1 MARLFLF
8 GIGGTGARVMKSLT
22 MLLASGIKTG
32 EFEVIPIIIDPHE
45 SLPELN
51 NCKTLMKLYGNINKS
66 LYKDVTGIE
75 DGFFY
80 TPVNTLAS
88 IAPGTGITEGFG
100 IDGDYGITFGQFLE
114 KNNLPKESKTNDFLS
129 LLFSQTENFN
139 KSLSVGFKGNPNV
152 GSIVL
157 NSVKDTQF
165 FKAFET
171 VFGLDD
177 RIFIISSLFG
187 GTGAAGFPLLL
198 KNLRK
203 HSNSMIRDSQIGALT
218 VMPYFKLSDP
228 DAGKDVKSD
237 IDSKNFLT
245 KTKSA
250 LTYYIKNIDNLNALY
265 YIADPYQQSKAY
277 KNDEAE
283 QRNSAHL
290 IELLG
295 ALSIVHFTANNFTS
309 PQQIFEYGL
318 HNDDTEIHFNNIGDE
333 TRELIAGR
341 LTSIYLLNIL
351 HQSVKKNKHL
361 PFRKTSGFDSRF
373 FNDPFF
379 GNLLENFFQNY
390 FSPWLKE
397 LAENERAFN
406 PFNLS
411 VTTDFSDLIKGSK
424 KISKFLPGI
433 FTKPFD
439 TSDLVINMA
448 RIENKHYKDLNKVNK
463 KCQYLA
469 MAFDSINKSIED
481 NIQF

>member
-22 MLLASGIKTG
+22 MLLASGMKTG
-32 EFEVIPIIIDPHE
+32 EFEIIPIIIDPHE

-51 NCKTLMKLYGNINKS
+51 NCKTLMKLYSNINKAV
-66 LYKDVTGIE
+66 YKDVTDIK

-80 TPVNTLAS
+80 TPLNTLAS
-88 IAPGTGITEGFG
+88 IAPGTGIIEGFG

-114 KNNLPKESKTNDFLS
+114 KNNLPTKSKTSDFLS
-129 LLFSQTENFN
+129 LLYSQTENFN

-152 GSIVL
+152 GSVVL

-171 VFGLDD
+171 VFGLND
-177 RIFIISSLFG
+177 RVFIISSIFG

-203 HSNSMIRDSQIGALT
+203 HTNSMIKDSQIGALT

-228 DAGKDVKSD
+228 DGGNEVKSD

-265 YIADPYQQSKAY
+265 YIADPYQQAKAY

-283 QRNSAHL
+283 QKNAAHI

-295 ALSIVHFTANNFTS
+295 ALSVIHFTTNTFPGT
-309 PQQIFEYGL
+309 QQVFEYCL
-318 HNDDTEIHFNNIGDE
+318 NNEDPEIHFNNIGDE
-333 TRELIAGR
+333 TRKLIASS
-341 LTSIYLLNIL
+341 LTSIYLFNKL
-351 HQSVKKNKHL
+351 HLSVKEKEKL
-361 PFRKTSGFDSRF
+361 AFRKTSMFDSRF

-379 GNLLENFFQNY
+379 SNLLENFLHNY
-390 FSPWLKE
+390 FEPWLKE
-397 LAENERAFN
+397 LSENERGFN

-411 VTTDFSDLIKGSK
+411 TKKGFADLIKGSK
-424 KISKFLPGI
+424 KIRKFLPGWI
-433 FTKPFD
+433 SKSFD
-439 TSDLVINMA
+439 ESDLLVKMA
-448 RIENKHYKDLNKVNK
+448 KNENQYSGLNKVNK
-463 KCQYLA
+463 KGQYMS
-469 MAFDSINKSIED
+469 MAFDSINKSIEE